1 VSPDDAQQRHSLAF
15 RKNREDIYKGYLPGK
30 YARILPH
37 IEGDRVLE
45 IGAAEGVLSLAL
57 VRGHHVKS
65 AIALELRDVR
75 HQEALQLQKRLA
87 EQGQDVAACRMVCG
101 DIMQNLHLLQG
112 IDTLIAVRAI
122 YYLREDIPRFLQA
135 AAAAGVMDVVLVGNK
150 NRAEQAFRE
159 YGSDLATFNY
169 PASAQGMSEFLR
181 GAGFAPRIAEP
192 AGDPIVVGTR
202 V

>member
-1 VSPDDAQQRHSLAF
+1 MSPEDSQQRHSLAF
-15 RKNREDIYKGYLPGK
+15 RNNRDDIYKGYLPPK

-37 IEGDRVLE
+37 IEGDSVLE

-57 VRGHHVKS
+57 VRGHQVKS

-75 HQEALQLQKRLA
+75 HQEALQLQQRLA
-87 EQGQDVAACRMVCG
+87 ALGQDVAACKMVCG

-122 YYLREDIPRFLQA
+122 YYLRDDIPRFLQA
-135 AAAAGVMDVVLVGNK
+135 AAAAGVMDIVLVGNK

-159 YGSDLATFNY
+159 YGCDLARFNY
-169 PASAQGMSEFLR
+169 PASAQGMTEFLQA
-181 GAGFAPRIAEP
+181 AGYSARVAEP
-192 AGDPIVVGTR
+192 SGDPIVVGTR